1 MSAPVKP
8 LLGLVAAFAGGV
20 AVTVAIVGR
29 PDRTPE
35 PAATPKPAEVA
46 SLETPSRSPNS
57 LASAGSRP
65 ASDTDGWVDPVKRSP
80 QASASP
86 SSLPPLI
93 FHLHDK
99 TEPSGNSA
107 SQSGAQDGA
116 GHKER
121 SIVAQV
127 SPPQRP
133 SASELLAK
141 AETEARPALV
151 AKAVDRPS
159 ASKPSDDLA
168 ARKAQASRLTAR
180 PNHKSESA
188 RIASNYDDEA
198 DAGPVVERPDHRF
211 YVPGRGYG
219 HPAEQPYGRRYVELS
234 DRYERD
240 VVVQPRSYR
249 KETTSAPPS
258 GVMRWLVER

>member
-8 LLGLVAAFAGGV
+8 LLGLLTAFAGGV

-35 PAATPKPAEVA
+35 PAATSKPAQVA
-46 SLETPSRSPNS
+46 SLETPSPSPNS
-57 LASAGSRP
+57 PSSEGSRP
-65 ASDTDGWVDPVKRSP
+65 ASDTDGWVDPVKRST
-80 QASASP
+80 QAPTSP
-86 SSLPPLI
+86 SALPPLV

-99 TEPSGNSA
+99 TEPSGNPA
-107 SQSGAQDGA
+107 SQSGTQDGA
-116 GHKER
+116 GHKEH

-141 AETEARPALV
+141 AETEARPAIV
-151 AKAVDRPS
+151 AKAIDRPS
-159 ASKPSDDLA
+159 ASKPSDDQA
-168 ARKAQASRLTAR
+168 ARKVQASRLPAR
-180 PNHKSESA
+180 PNHKPESA
-188 RIASNYDDEA
+188 RFASNYDDGA
-198 DAGPVVERPDHRF
+198 DEGPIAERSVRPF
-211 YVPGRGYG
+211 YVPGRGYT
-219 HPAEQPYGRRYVELS
+219 HPAEQPYGRRYGELS

-240 VVVQPRSYR
+240 VVVQPRQYR
-249 KETTSAPPS
+249 REATSTQPS